1 MHESIAQIHTHCV
14 SIFLAFIGAL
24 SSSYRWD
31 DQAVA
36 QNAFDRYRLWAGNVG
51 AMHSGTRY
59 KSSLDYRLREASFY
73 KDQVSR
79 FYPNC
84 TYWDLRK
91 A

>member
-14 SIFLAFIGAL
+14 SIFIAFISAL

-31 DQAVA
+31 DRDAA
-36 QNAFDRYRLWAGNVG
+36 QDTFDKYRLWAGNVG

-79 FYPNC
+79 FHPKC
-84 TYWDLRK
+84 THGDLHK

>member
-14 SIFLAFIGAL
+14 SIFIAFIGAL

-31 DQAVA
+31 DRNATQD
-36 QNAFDRYRLWAGNVG
+36 AFDKYRLWAGNVG

-59 KSSLDYRLREASFY
+59 ESSLDYRLRESSFY
-73 KDQVSR
+73 KHQVSR
-79 FYPNC
+79 FHPKS
-84 TYWDLRK
+84 THVDLHK